1 MLMNSINTC
10 MALFKGMSTVERS
23 GPPYTV
29 VNEELVKRDLL
40 NELYTKK
47 GERVMRPNFGSI
59 IWDLLMDPN
68 TPDLQEIVKEDIER
82 IVDRDPRVEAKDI
95 RVFVGDNSI
104 RAEVE
109 IFYNYIESA
118 DILYL
123 EYSDVS
129 EDNL

>member
-1 MLMNSINTC
+1 MKSINTC

-23 GPPYTV
+23 GPPYTLV
-29 VNEELVKRDLL
+29 DQELVKRDLL

-59 IWDLLMDPN
+59 IWDLLMSPN
-68 TPDLQEIVKEDIER
+68 TPDLQEMVKEDIER
-82 IVDRDPRVEAKDI
+82 IVERDPRVETKNI
-95 RVFVGDNSI
+95 NVFVGDNSI

-109 IFYNYIESA
+109 LFYNLIKDT

-123 EYSDVS
+123 EYSGVG
-129 EDNL
+129 EEI

>member
-29 VNEELVKRDLL
+29 VNEELVKIDLL

-47 GERVMRPNFGSI
+47 GERVMRPNFGSV